1 MIFCKYAIAARHT
14 NPRENGKRY
23 RRKATYT
30 RQPRKKGGWP
40 RSAIH
45 TSAHRKRRSRSPTP
59 ACDLTGLSL
68 SLMDCLR
75 CSLLLR
81 VGLPAL
87 LILNVP
93 HFLHP
98 AQPTHSPLRGVLS
111 GRPDELT
118 RGRVE
123 RDLLNEHPIASL
135 ALPPLALRCRRRGVG
150 RPQQPDGCTYSED
163 QLLRSCSSCSR
174 EPREPVPVPG
184 TTAPWH
190 WSLAST
196 PTRFCRQC
204 PASGRRPRTMRG
216 EMCTSCD
223 VQDGVRRRI

>member
-81 VGLPAL
+81 VGIPAL

-123 RDLLNEHPIASL
+123 RDLLNEHPIVSL
-135 ALPPLALRCRRRGVG
+135 ALPPLALRC
-150 RPQQPDGCTYSED
+150 PIQIED
-163 QLLRSCSSCSR
+163 LVRLAPPARAVNVRAGLVSLPLRLAPLPLLRITPPQC
-174 EPREPVPVPG
+174 G
-184 TTAPWH
+184 
-190 WSLAST
+190 SL
-196 PTRFCRQC
+196 
-204 PASGRRPRTMRG
+204 
-216 EMCTSCD
+216 
-223 VQDGVRRRI
+223 